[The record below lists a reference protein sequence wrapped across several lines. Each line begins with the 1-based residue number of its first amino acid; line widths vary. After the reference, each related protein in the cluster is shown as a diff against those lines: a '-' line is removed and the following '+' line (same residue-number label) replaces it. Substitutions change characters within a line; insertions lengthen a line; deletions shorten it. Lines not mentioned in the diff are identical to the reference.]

1 MNPLAAYATLLA
13 IGATWGVT
21 TPLIKMAT
29 GAGHQAP
36 GIALWHVSINLALM
50 GGFLALTGR
59 LHSLPRDAASL
70 RLYAVFGLFG
80 IALPQWASYSA
91 TTHLPAGITSI
102 VVSLVPILALPLALA
117 IGTER
122 FSPRRLTGVLL
133 GATAIVLIAAPGAGS
148 LPAPELWVWVLVA
161 ALAPLFY
168 AIEGAVV
175 SASRAPG
182 ADPFQLLWGASLVA
196 LVVLVPINLVLGSAT
211 SPLTRPEGF
220 PQLIAAGV
228 LSMAAFTGYIF
239 VLRRCGAVFGAQVA
253 YLVTG
258 AGVIWAMLLLG
269 ERYPPVVW
277 LALALLF
284 AGLFMVQPRPQLLP
298 LPQTRPETRH
308 VRS

>member
-1 MNPLAAYATLLA
+1 MNPLPAYATLLV
-13 IGATWGVT
+13 IGATWGLT

-29 GAGHQAP
+29 GAGHEAP
-36 GIALWHVSINLALM
+36 GIALWHVALNLVLM

-59 LHSLPRDAASL
+59 LRGLPRDTASL

-122 FSPRRLTGVLL
+122 FSTRRLTGVLL
-133 GATAIVLIAAPGAGS
+133 GAAAIVLIAAPGAGS

-168 AIEGAVV
+168 AVEGAVV

-196 LVVLVPINLVLGSAT
+196 LIVLVPINLILGSAT
-211 SPLTRPEGF
+211 SPLTRPAGF
-220 PQLIAAGV
+220 APLIAAGV

-258 AGVIWAMLLLG
+258 AGVIWAMVLLG